1 MATSVISPLQQI
13 LYPQQKRKINY
24 GFEDDKRI
32 KTSCNQQQKRKIT
45 EEQSQKAKRIK
56 TTTYTPTP
64 PVSPPLLMSNTKELS
79 DDYNRAQNKRLRLLS
94 LKCGNTIRKSYFVEK
109 KLCLVLDL
117 DHTLLHSV
125 RVQDVISA
133 DERDYL
139 NEMVSSPTEDSY
151 GDNLYITTVN
161 GGERYTKLRP
171 HTREFLKKASGMFQ
185 LFIYTMGTRAYARKM
200 GKLLDPEN
208 VFFKK
213 NINVVSREDSTSET
227 TKNLD
232 VLAGPNERNTV
243 IIDDTRCVWPNNNRN
258 LIEINKYKYFTDE
271 KLGYQLNKDVDE
283 EDESLKSI
291 LEVLEDVHKTF
302 FDFHPVPQSGSA
314 ELEEFA
320 KSVDVRPV
328 LGAFTSNEV

>member
-13 LYPQQKRKINY
+13 LYRQQRKRKINI
-24 GFEDDKRI
+24 EDYI
-32 KTSCNQQQKRKIT
+32 S
-45 EEQSQKAKRIK
+45 EEESKKAKRIK
-56 TTTYTPTP
+56 TTRYTP
-64 PVSPPLLMSNTKELS
+64 PVTPVAKKSPPPPPPLLMSNTKELS

-94 LKCGNTIRKSYFVEK
+94 LKCGNTIRKSSFVEK

-125 RVQDVISA
+125 RVQDVVSA
-133 DERDYL
+133 NERDYL
-139 NEMVSSPTEDSY
+139 NERVSSPTEDSY

-227 TKNLD
+227 AKNLD
-232 VLAGPNERNTV
+232 VLVGPNGRNTV
-243 IIDDTRCVWPNNNRN
+243 IIDDTKSVWPNNNRN
-258 LIEINKYKYFTDE
+258 LIEIDKYKYFTDE
-271 KLGYQLNKDVDE
+271 KLGYQLNRDVDE
-283 EDESLKSI
+283 EDGALKSI
-291 LEVLEDVHKTF
+291 LEVLEDIHKTF

-314 ELEEFA
+314 ELEEYA

-328 LGAFTSNEV
+328 LGAFTSNEVY